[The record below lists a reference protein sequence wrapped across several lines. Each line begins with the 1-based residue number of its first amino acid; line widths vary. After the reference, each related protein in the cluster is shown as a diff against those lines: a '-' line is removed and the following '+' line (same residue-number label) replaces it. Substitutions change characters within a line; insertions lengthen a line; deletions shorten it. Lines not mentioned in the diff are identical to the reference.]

1 MKRSRESAKF
11 WKKKIDTLFKD
22 APKAQ
27 LTQYRHQAVRN
38 VLTGTYKWI
47 EGIDKK
53 EFIEMLTNASYVE
66 RLMRQKTEGRQV
78 EIKRQLE
85 QEFIL
90 HL

>member
-1 MKRSRESAKF
+1 MKRSRENAKF
-11 WKKKIDTLFKD
+11 WKKKIESLFKI

-66 RLMRQKTEGRQV
+66 RIMRQKTEGQQA
-78 EIKRQLE
+78 EIKKQLE

-90 HL
+90 NL

>member
-1 MKRSRESAKF
+1 MKRTKSNAKF
-11 WKKKIDTLFKD
+11 WQNRISNLFKT

-66 RLMRQKTEGRQV
+66 RIMRQKTEGQQT
-78 EIKRQLE
+78 EIKKALE

-90 HL
+90 NL